1 MLCSSHQ
8 LPVFLNFNR
17 VRQAANQIVNICLL
31 WYHFIYFNA
40 TFYLYFKIN
49 IHSQLQSYSVKIT
62 KSSAFG
68 IFSSA
73 FALLLISLYF
83 LQNGHS
89 QSGFKDVLQLK
100 PISHA
105 PDRLNILWLRR
116 IKFDL
121 LPNFLDMHRHR
132 GDISDRFHIPDLI
145 KQLFFC
151 IHMIWILS

>member
-17 VRQAANQIVNICLL
+17 VRQAANQIVNIFLL

-40 TFYLYFKIN
+40 TLYLYFKIN
-49 IHSQLQSYSVKIT
+49 IHIQLQSYSVKIT

-105 PDRLNILWLRR
+105 PYRLDILRL
-116 IKFDL
+116 
-121 LPNFLDMHRHR
+121 
-132 GDISDRFHIPDLI
+132 
-145 KQLFFC
+145 
-151 IHMIWILS
+151 

>member
-17 VRQAANQIVNICLL
+17 VRQAANQIVNIRLL

-40 TFYLYFKIN
+40 TLYLYFKIN
-49 IHSQLQSYSVKIT
+49 IHIQLQSYSVKIT

-105 PDRLNILWLRR
+105 PDRLDILRL
-116 IKFDL
+116 
-121 LPNFLDMHRHR
+121 
-132 GDISDRFHIPDLI
+132 
-145 KQLFFC
+145 
-151 IHMIWILS
+151 

>member
-49 IHSQLQSYSVKIT
+49 IHIQLQSYSVKIT

-68 IFSSA
+68 IFFSA

-89 QSGFKDVLQLK
+89 PSGFKDVLQLK

-105 PDRLNILWLRR
+105 PYRLDILRL
-116 IKFDL
+116 
-121 LPNFLDMHRHR
+121 
-132 GDISDRFHIPDLI
+132 
-145 KQLFFC
+145 
-151 IHMIWILS
+151 

>member
-17 VRQAANQIVNICLL
+17 VRQAANQIVNIFLL

-89 QSGFKDVLQLK
+89 PSGFKDVLQLK

-105 PDRLNILWLRR
+105 PYRLDILRL
-116 IKFDL
+116 
-121 LPNFLDMHRHR
+121 
-132 GDISDRFHIPDLI
+132 
-145 KQLFFC
+145 
-151 IHMIWILS
+151 